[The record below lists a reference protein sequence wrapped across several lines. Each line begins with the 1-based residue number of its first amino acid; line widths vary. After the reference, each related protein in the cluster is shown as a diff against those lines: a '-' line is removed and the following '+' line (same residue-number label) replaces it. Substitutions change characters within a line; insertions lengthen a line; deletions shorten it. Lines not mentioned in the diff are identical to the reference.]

1 MRLYFLGTTLST
13 IGDYALWLASGVWVK
28 ELTGSTAQAG
38 LCMLSLILGTLL
50 SPVSGYLVDRTR
62 RKPLLLATNAVT
74 GVLVLSLLLVHG
86 AGQVWLVYAVM
97 FVNGLSLSVTGA
109 ATNAL
114 LPSLVEP
121 ELLGTANGLTQA
133 LTQGQR
139 LITPALGIGL
149 LAAFGGG
156 AVAVVDAASFAA
168 GLLCWAFIEVD
179 DPRPEPSHVDRRAET
194 TAGFRFL
201 LRTASLRQL
210 GTALFV
216 GLFVAGAFETLAY
229 AVVTV
234 GLHRAPTWM
243 GVLVT
248 VMGVSGI
255 LGGLVVGTLIRPL
268 GPGRL
273 TALGLA
279 LCCGGALAF
288 AVPVTAVVLTGALLL
303 GFALPCI
310 IVGETTA
317 IQLTT
322 PNELLGRV
330 SGANVFLTTTG
341 QALGMAAGSALIT
354 TVFYRDIA
362 FCGAALLAASALY
375 LLTRREEPAVQQPGH
390 GRPDAEV
397 PRRAVGFAAG
407 QSGSV
412 QAEDAQLP

>member
-1 MRLYFLGTTLST
+1 MRTLLAQHRLRLYFLGTTLST
-13 IGDYALWLASGVWVK
+13 VGDYALWLASGVWVK

-50 SPVSGYLVDRTR
+50 SPVSGHLVDRMR
-62 RKPLLLATNAVT
+62 RKPLLIGANAVT
-74 GVLVLSLLLVHG
+74 GLLMLSLTLVHG

-97 FVNGLSLSVTGA
+97 FVNGLALSVTGS
-109 ATNAL
+109 ATTAL
-114 LPSLVEP
+114 LPAMVEP
-121 ELLGTANGLTQA
+121 ELLGAANGLTQA

-156 AVAVVDAASFAA
+156 AVAAADAASFAA
-168 GLLCWAFIEVD
+168 GILCWAFIKVD
-179 DPRPEPSHVDRRAET
+179 DPRPEPSAVHWRTET

-201 LRTASLRQL
+201 LRTPSLRQL
-210 GTALFV
+210 STALVV
-216 GLFVAGAFETLAY
+216 GLFVAGMFETLAF

-243 GVLVT
+243 GVIVT
-248 VMGVSGI
+248 VMGVSGM
-255 LGGLVVGTLIRPL
+255 LGGLLVGALVKPL
-268 GPGRL
+268 GAGRL

-288 AVPVTAVVLTGALLL
+288 AVPATAVVLLGALLL

-310 IVGETTA
+310 IVGSMTA

-330 SGANVFLTTTG
+330 SGADVFLTTSG

-362 FCGAALLAASALY
+362 FAGAALLAVSALY
-375 LLTRREEPAVQQPGH
+375 LVTRREQRVPQPAL
-390 GRPDAEV
+390 
-397 PRRAVGFAAG
+397 AA
-407 QSGSV
+407 
-412 QAEDAQLP
+412 